1 MPQAQADEK
10 EADEK
15 GKLGKRLDELKARHP
30 WLDHLMRAGE
40 RYTERNGDLYA
51 ASITYLTFLA
61 LFPILLLAVAV
72 LGFVLRGNPELF
84 DDLNQSVSDS
94 VPGGAGQLI
103 SNALTAARDQ
113 ATGIGIISLVLVAY
127 TGTGWISN
135 LRKATQEMW
144 GHPHEKQPFVR
155 QFIGDVMTLIGLGLA
170 LVVSVGLSTV
180 AGDITTYLVKLIG
193 LDDLPGAWLLM
204 KVIAIAVSLLADV
217 VLFLY
222 IIVTLPRQKL
232 PFRAVLRGA
241 MFGAVGFEILKVIGT
256 VYIPRVASSPA
267 AGVFGAVLGLLV
279 WINLMCRLMLVT
291 ITWTATSKRVLE
303 IRAAEA
309 AALGIGDEERQQ
321 KAELERLRAI
331 EERRRNAPYSPG
343 VVLGVLL
350 AAGAVIGSL
359 LPRVARRWWDGERI

>member
-1 MPQAQADEK
+1 MPQAQADE
-10 EADEK
+10 DEK
-15 GKLGKRLDELKARHP
+15 GKIGKKLDELKARYP

-40 RYTERNGDLYA
+40 RYTESNGDLYA

-72 LGFVLRGNPELF
+72 FGFVLRGNPEMF
-84 DDLNQSVSDS
+84 DSLNESLAAS
-94 VPGGAGQLI
+94 VPGGAGELI
-103 SNALTAARDQ
+103 TGALTAARDQ

-127 TGTGWISN
+127 TGTGWVSN

-144 GHPHEKQPFVR
+144 SHSHEKQPFIK
-155 QFIGDVMTLIGLGLA
+155 QFLADVAILIGLGLA

-180 AGDITTYLVKLIG
+180 AGDITTYLVTLIG

-204 KVIAIAVSLLADV
+204 KIIAIAVSLLADV

-241 MFGAVGFEILKVIGT
+241 IFGAVGFEILKVIGT
-256 VYIPRVASSPA
+256 IYIPRVASSPA
-267 AGVFGAVLGLLV
+267 AGVFGAAVALLV
-279 WINLMCRLMLVT
+279 WINLMCRLLLVA
-291 ITWTATSKRVLE
+291 ITWTATSARVRE
-303 IRAAEA
+303 IGVAEVD
-309 AALGIGDEERQQ
+309 GIDDRQHHDQ
-321 KAELERLRAI
+321 ELEQQRHD
-331 EERRRNAPYSPG
+331 APYSPG

-350 AAGAVIGSL
+350 AAGVVVGSL
-359 LPRVARRWWDGERI
+359 LPRVVRRWWAGERI